1 MNGLHSNQKRILEY
15 LLDHADGATIEALV
29 THLGVT
35 KTAVKEHILKIEHL
49 GYITYKDVSGAIGRP
64 KRYYLLS
71 NNGHEAF
78 PRQYSWLSNI
88 LLELLAKNMGK
99 ESVSK
104 IMDELAQKVFD
115 SMQSRFT
122 RTNSSVELL
131 VEINKALNELGYRTS
146 LRQKDLRKGAI
157 LEATNCVYHSVAK
170 EHPVLCKF
178 DIQFIKKASG
188 GLNVSLES
196 CIAKGD
202 SVCRFCI
209 RNKGLE

>member
-1 MNGLHSNQKRILEY
+1 MNALHANQKRILEY
-15 LLDHADGATIEALV
+15 LLDHSDGATIEALGS
-29 THLGVT
+29 HLGIT

-49 GYITYKDVSGAIGRP
+49 GYLTYKDISGAIGRP
-64 KRYYLLS
+64 KRYYILS
-71 NNGHEAF
+71 NSGHEAF

-104 IMDELAQKVFD
+104 IMDELAQKVSD
-115 SMQSRFT
+115 SMQARFEQA
-122 RTNSSVELL
+122 SSSSDLL
-131 VEINKALNELGYRTS
+131 VEINKALNELGYRSTIK
-146 LRQKDLRKGAI
+146 QKDLRKGAV

-188 GLNVSLES
+188 GMNVSLES

-209 RNKGLE
+209 RKKD

>member
-1 MNGLHSNQKRILEY
+1 MNALHANQKRILEY
-15 LLDHADGATIEALV
+15 LLDHAEGATIEALGA
-29 THLGVT
+29 HLGVT

-49 GYITYKDVSGAIGRP
+49 GYLTYKDVGGSIGRP

-99 ESVSK
+99 ETVSK
-104 IMDELAQKVFD
+104 IMDELAQKVSD
-115 SMQSRFT
+115 SMQNRFSKT
-122 RTNSSVELL
+122 ANSADLL
-131 VEINKALNELGYRTS
+131 DEINSALNELGYRS
-146 LRQKDLRKGAI
+146 SIRQKDLRKGAI

-170 EHPVLCKF
+170 EHPVLCRF

-188 GLNVSLES
+188 GMNVSLES

-209 RNKGLE
+209 RKKD